1 MKTIVNHY
9 LKIIAIIFF
18 LLAAGCG
25 RIQTDR
31 PAEVTD
37 LSVDFAVEPA
47 APAVGSAQLRI
58 TLTDGQG
65 QPVDD
70 ATLNIEG
77 NMTHAGMTPV
87 FAQASGGDNG
97 QYLVPFEWTMGG
109 DWIVTVEVTL
119 ADGRVVTR
127 QFPVVVE

>member
-1 MKTIVNHY
+1 MKIIVNHY
-9 LKIIAIIFF
+9 LRIIAVAFV

-25 RIQTDR
+25 RIQTTS
-31 PAEVTD
+31 PADGAD
-37 LSVDFAVEPA
+37 LSVDFSVEPA
-47 APAVGSAQLRI
+47 EPAVGPTQLRI
-58 TLTDGQG
+58 ILTDAQG

-87 FAQASGGDNG
+87 FTQRSGGDKG
-97 QYLVPFEWTMGG
+97 QYLVPFEWTMRG

-119 ADGRVVTR
+119 ADGRGVTR
-127 QFPVVVE
+127 QFPVVVQ